1 MKQRQT
7 KRFSAAL
14 AAFLAFVL
22 LFCALPAPV
31 FAVTQAEIDELER
44 KKEAIEEKVE
54 EKQAVVDELEEKQAG
69 VLEQKKALDERN
81 DYLYEQLNINAEQI
95 ALYNE
100 LIAQKAREVDAAKAK
115 ELEQLERYRR
125 RVRAMEE
132 NGQTDF
138 LAMLLNANS
147 LGEFL
152 TAIDDIGEIM
162 ESDKML
168 EDAYIAARENTERVK
183 ADYEQYKTTLEA
195 KKEELNT
202 EKVRIE
208 AEINEAAELLEK
220 IKGDIDT
227 YSEELAELEQ
237 AQKDAE
243 ELIEKKIAELEEQRR
258 REEEAAA
265 AAAAAAGGEG
275 GGGGYYSDGPIASGN
290 FIWPCACTYITS
302 RVGGRIHPISGVYK
316 YHSGMDIGCQY
327 GDAVWASD
335 SGTVILA
342 GENGGYGNCVMID
355 HGFVNGDHYYTL
367 YGHLSAIYVSY
378 GQAVSQ
384 GETIGAVGST
394 GVSTGPHL
402 HFEIRNSSGPTD
414 FNWRFES
421 FLTYAPDA

>member
-1 MKQRQT
+1 MRQRQT

-22 LFCALPAPV
+22 VFCALPAPV

-132 NGQTDF
+132 NGQADF

-162 ESDKML
+162 ESDKLL

-202 EKVRIE
+202 EKVR
-208 AEINEAAELLEK
+208 
-220 IKGDIDT
+220 KGDIDT

-275 GGGGYYSDGPIASGN
+275 GGGGSYSDGPIASGN

-342 GENGGYGNCVMID
+342 GDNGGYGNCVMID

-378 GQAVSQ
+378 GQSVSQ